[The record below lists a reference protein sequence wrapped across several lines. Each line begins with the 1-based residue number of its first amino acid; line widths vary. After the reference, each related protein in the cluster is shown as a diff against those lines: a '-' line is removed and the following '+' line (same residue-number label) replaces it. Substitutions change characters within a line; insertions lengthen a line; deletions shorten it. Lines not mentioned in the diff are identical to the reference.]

1 MLDRLNGTTKHGVE
15 AIATQPNG
23 QDMPIGEA
31 RTKANRYELVETDF
45 KYSILQVPRSGV
57 KENVVPDKYYFFPI
71 QRDILDRNK
80 NLEQNKDW
88 GGTFDPTLP

>member
-1 MLDRLNGTTKHGVE
+1 M
-15 AIATQPNG
+15 
-23 QDMPIGEA
+23 
-31 RTKANRYELVETDF
+31 
-45 KYSILQVPRSGV
+45 RSGV
-57 KENVVPDKYYFFPI
+57 KVNVVPDKYYFFPI